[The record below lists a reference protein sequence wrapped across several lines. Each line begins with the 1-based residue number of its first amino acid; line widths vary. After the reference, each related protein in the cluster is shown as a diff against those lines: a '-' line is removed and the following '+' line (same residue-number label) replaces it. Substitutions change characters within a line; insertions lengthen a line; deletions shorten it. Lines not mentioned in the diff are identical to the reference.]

1 MRKVY
6 SISFSDERVIKRL
19 NEVQSK
25 SHYLKDLILQDV
37 EGIPFSDEQI
47 AYIRKMIDEKLNGY
61 TPVLSE
67 NDEEQEETANP
78 LDDLLNNF

>member
-67 NDEEQEETANP
+67 NDEEQEETANA

>member
-47 AYIRKMIDEKLNGY
+47 TYIRKMIDEKLNGY

-67 NDEEQEETANP
+67 NDEEQEETANAI
-78 LDDLLNNF
+78 DDLLNNF

>member
-67 NDEEQEETANP
+67 NDEEQQETANA

>member
-67 NDEEQEETANP
+67 NDEEQEETANAI
-78 LDDLLNNF
+78 DDLLNNF

>member
-1 MRKVY
+1 MSKVY

-37 EGIPFSDEQI
+37 EGIPFSDKQI

-67 NDEEQEETANP
+67 NDEEQEETANA

>member
-61 TPVLSE
+61 TPVLRE
-67 NDEEQEETANP
+67 NDEEQEETANA